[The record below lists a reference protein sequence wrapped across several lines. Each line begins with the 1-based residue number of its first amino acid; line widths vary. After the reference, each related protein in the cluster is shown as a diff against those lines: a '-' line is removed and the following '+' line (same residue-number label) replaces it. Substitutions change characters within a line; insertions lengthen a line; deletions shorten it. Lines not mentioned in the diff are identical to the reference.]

1 MKTTTRFA
9 AVSLAVLALGVAGA
23 VSAHPG
29 AGMGYGMGY
38 GMGHGMGPGA
48 GAGPCMGYGPGPD
61 AASAESAGCGMGP
74 GMGRGMH
81 GGMHG
86 GMRGGMHGPDT
97 PAVAAARLSDLK
109 TELKITEAQEG
120 AWQGFVAV
128 VQQQA
133 EQRQAMQ
140 AQMRARMQDPQAAP
154 VDRAARHAEMTAL
167 RDAYFKARSEALTGL
182 YAVLTPEQ
190 KALAD
195 QQLRGPYGHRMAQR
209 GQNR

>member
-1 MKTTTRFA
+1 MKITTRFA

-29 AGMGYGMGY
+29 VGMGY
-38 GMGHGMGPGA
+38 GMGPGA
-48 GAGPCMGYGPGPD
+48 GAGSCMGYGPGP
-61 AASAESAGCGMGP
+61 AASAVDGAGAGGCGMGP
-74 GMGRGMH
+74 GMGR
-81 GGMHG
+81 GMHG

-167 RDAYFKARSEALTGL
+167 RDAHFKARSEALAGL
-182 YAVLTPEQ
+182 DAVFTPEQ

-195 QQLRGPYGHRMAQR
+195 QRLRGPYGHRMAQR

>member
-29 AGMGYGMGY
+29 YGMGY
-38 GMGHGMGPGA
+38 GMGPGA
-48 GAGPCMGYGPGPD
+48 GAGSCMGDGPG
-61 AASAESAGCGMGP
+61 AGAGGCGMGP

-81 GGMHG
+81 GA
-86 GMRGGMHGPDT
+86 MRGGMHGPDS

-109 TELKITEAQEG
+109 AELKITDAQEG
-120 AWQGFVAV
+120 AWKGFVAV

-133 EQRQAMQ
+133 EQRQAMH
-140 AQMRARMQDPQAAP
+140 AQMRAQVQDPQAAP

-167 RDAYFKARSEALTGL
+167 RDAHFKARSAALTEL
-182 YAVLTPEQ
+182 YAVFTPEQ

-195 QQLRGPYGHRMAQR
+195 QRLRGPYGHRMAQR

>member
-1 MKTTTRFA
+1 MKTTTRFG
-9 AVSLAVLALGVAGA
+9 AVTLAVLALGVAGA

-29 AGMGYGMGY
+29 YGMGQ

-48 GAGPCMGYGPGPD
+48 GAGSCMGYGPGP
-61 AASAESAGCGMGP
+61 AAGAVDGAGGCGMGP

-81 GGMHG
+81 GA
-86 GMRGGMHGPDT
+86 MRGGMHGPDT

-109 TELKITEAQEG
+109 TELKITEAQES

-133 EQRQAMQ
+133 EQRQAMH

-154 VDRAARHAEMTAL
+154 VDRAARHAEMTTL
-167 RDAYFKARSEALTGL
+167 RDAHFKARSEALTGL

-195 QQLRGPYGHRMAQR
+195 QRLRGPYGQRMAQR

>member
-29 AGMGYGMGY
+29 YGMGY
-38 GMGHGMGPGA
+38 GMGPGVGAGSCMGYGTGPGAAAPDGA
-48 GAGPCMGYGPGPD
+48 GAG
-61 AASAESAGCGMGP
+61 GCVMGP

-81 GGMHG
+81 GA
-86 GMRGGMHGPDT
+86 MRGGMHGPDS

-109 TELKITEAQEG
+109 AELKIAEAQEG
-120 AWQGFVAV
+120 AWMGFVAV

-140 AQMRARMQDPQAAP
+140 AQMRARLQDPQAAP
-154 VDRAARHAEMTAL
+154 VDRAARQAEMSAL
-167 RDAYFKARSEALTGL
+167 RDAHFKARNAALTEL
-182 YAVLTPEQ
+182 YAVFTPEQ

-195 QQLRGPYGHRMAQR
+195 QRLRGPYGHRMAQR

>member
-1 MKTTTRFA
+1 MKTTTRFG
-9 AVSLAVLALGVAGA
+9 AVTLAVLALGVAGA
-23 VSAHPG
+23 VSGHP
-29 AGMGYGMGY
+29 GYGMSQ

-48 GAGPCMGYGPGPD
+48 GAGSCMGYGPGP
-61 AASAESAGCGMGP
+61 AAGAVDGAGGCGMGP

-81 GGMHG
+81 GA
-86 GMRGGMHGPDT
+86 MRGGQA
-97 PAVAAARLSDLK
+97 AVVLGFEQLGFG
-109 TELKITEAQEG
+109 ELLFG
-120 AWQGFVAV
+120 QGFVAV

-133 EQRQAMQ
+133 EQRQAMH

-154 VDRAARHAEMTAL
+154 VDRAARHAEMTTL
-167 RDAYFKARSEALTGL
+167 RDAHFKARSEALTGL

-195 QQLRGPYGHRMAQR
+195 QRLRGPYGQRMAQR